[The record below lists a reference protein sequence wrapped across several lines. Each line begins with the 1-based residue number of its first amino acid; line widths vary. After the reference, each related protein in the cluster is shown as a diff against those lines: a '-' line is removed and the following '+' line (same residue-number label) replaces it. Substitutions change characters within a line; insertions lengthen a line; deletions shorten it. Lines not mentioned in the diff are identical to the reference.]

1 MTAESSAMRPA
12 PILSVD
18 PYSDEILLDPFPT
31 YAEIREAGPVVYL
44 ERHGVHAMGR
54 HRDVQAVL
62 KDWRS
67 FSSTGGSGIADIRKP
82 GAWRA
87 PSPIVEVDPP
97 DHTAVRQVMQRIISP
112 AVTRRWREDFAAEAD
127 RLVAEL
133 AARGTVDGVTDLSE
147 AFVAKV
153 FPDAL
158 GLAWSPERRDNLFL
172 LGELNFDG
180 QGPRNARFEETER
193 RAARIQD
200 WSLHAMQ
207 RENLAAEGF
216 GQKIFA
222 AADAGEIVPEIAP
235 LLIRSF
241 LRGGLDTSSST
252 ISAALYYLA
261 RDPAQYALLRA
272 DPDLARNAIEE
283 AMRLETPIPNVGR
296 LTLRDV
302 AVDGVRIPA
311 DSKIIIMLASANRD
325 PAAWERPDEFDL
337 TRSTFGHVA
346 LGFGIHMCVGQ
357 AIARLE
363 GELMLRALA
372 RQVAEIRLLEE
383 PVRRL
388 NNNLRSLESLKLR
401 FHKA

>member
-1 MTAESSAMRPA
+1 M
-12 PILSVD
+12 
-18 PYSDEILLDPFPT
+18 
-31 YAEIREAGPVVYL
+31 VYL

-62 KDWRS
+62 KDWRN

-82 GAWRA
+82 DAWRA

-97 DHTAVRQVMQRIISP
+97 DHTRVRQVMQRVISP
-112 AVTRRWREDFAAEAD
+112 AMTRRWRADFEREAD
-127 RLVAEL
+127 RLVTHLLE
-133 AARGTVDGVTDLSE
+133 RGEVDGVADLSE
-147 AFVAKV
+147 AFVAQV

-158 GLAWSPERRDNLFL
+158 GLAWSPERRENLFL

-180 QGPRNARFEETER
+180 QGPRNARFEATER
-193 RAARIQD
+193 RASRIQGWYLD
-200 WSLHAMQ
+200 AMR
-207 RENLAAEGF
+207 RENLAEEGF

-222 AADAGEIVPEIAP
+222 AADAGEIEPEVAP

-261 RDPAQYALLRA
+261 RDPAQFALLRA
-272 DPDLARNAIEE
+272 EPDRARNAIEE

-296 LTLRDV
+296 LTMGDV
-302 AVDGVRIPA
+302 VVDGVAVPA
-311 DSKIIIMLASANRD
+311 DSKIILMLAAANRD
-325 PAAWERPDEFDL
+325 PTAWERPDEFDL
-337 TRSTFGHVA
+337 LRSTYGHVA

-363 GELMLRALA
+363 GEIVLRALA
-372 RQVAEIRLLEE
+372 ARVAEITLLEP

-401 FHKA
+401 LRAA

>member
-1 MTAESSAMRPA
+1 VTVESHALRPA
-12 PILSVD
+12 PSLTLD
-18 PYSDEILLDPFPT
+18 PYADDVLLDPFPT
-31 YAEIREAGPVVYL
+31 YQVIRDTAPVVYL

-97 DHTAVRQVMQRIISP
+97 QHTAVRQVMQRIISP

-133 AARGTVDGVTDLSE
+133 AGQGEVDGVADLSE
-147 AFVAKV
+147 AFVAQV

-158 GLAWSPERRDNLFL
+158 GLAWSPERRENLFL

-193 RAARIQD
+193 RASRIQD
-200 WSLHAMQ
+200 WSMAAMR
-207 RENLAAEGF
+207 RENLAEDGF

-222 AADAGEIVPEIAP
+222 AADAGEIAAEIAP

-261 RDPAQYALLRA
+261 RNPAQYALLRA
-272 DPDLARNAIEE
+272 DPDRARNAIEE

-296 LTLRDV
+296 LTLQDV
-302 AVDGVRIPA
+302 VVDGVRVPA

-363 GELMLRALA
+363 GEMVLRALV
-372 RQVAEIRLLEE
+372 RHVAEITLLEP

-401 FHKA
+401 LRPA

>member
-1 MTAESSAMRPA
+1 MVQLAR
-12 PILSVD
+12 
-18 PYSDEILLDPFPT
+18 Y
-31 YAEIREAGPVVYL
+31 
-44 ERHGVHAMGR
+44 GVHAMGR
-54 HRDVQAVL
+54 YRDVQAVL
-62 KDWRS
+62 KDWRR

-97 DHTAVRQVMQRIISP
+97 EHTAVRQVMQRVISP
-112 AVTRRWREDFAAEAD
+112 GMTRRWREDFGREAD

-133 AARGTVDGVTDLSE
+133 AQRGTVDGVQDLSE
-147 AFVAKV
+147 AFVAQV

-158 GLAWSPERRDNLFL
+158 GLAWSPERRENLFL

-193 RAARIQD
+193 RASRIQD
-200 WSLHAMQ
+200 WSLNAMK
-207 RENLAAEGF
+207 RENLAEGGF
-216 GQKIFA
+216 GQKIFE
-222 AADAGEIVPEIAP
+222 AADAGEIAPEVAP

-261 RDPAQYALLRA
+261 RDPAQYALLRE
-272 DPDLARNAIEE
+272 DPDRARNAIEE

-296 LTLRDV
+296 LTLEDQV
-302 AVDGVRIPA
+302 VDGVRIPA
-311 DSKIIIMLASANRD
+311 DSKLVIMLASANRD
-325 PAAWERPDEFDL
+325 PEAWERPDEFDL
-337 TRSTFGHVA
+337 MRSTHGHVA

-363 GELMLRALA
+363 GELVLRALA
-372 RQVAEIRLLEE
+372 RHVAEITLLEE

-388 NNNLRSLESLKLR
+388 NNNLRSLESVRLEFKTV
-401 FHKA
+401 

>member
-1 MTAESSAMRPA
+1 M
-12 PILSVD
+12 V
-18 PYSDEILLDPFPT
+18 F
-31 YAEIREAGPVVYL
+31 L

-62 KDWRS
+62 RDWRG

-97 DHTAVRQVMQRIISP
+97 EHTAVRQVMQRVISP
-112 AVTRRWREDFAAEAD
+112 AMTRRWREEFSAEAD

-133 AARGTVDGVTDLSE
+133 AARGEVDGVADLSE
-147 AFVAKV
+147 AFVAQV

-158 GLAWSPERRDNLFL
+158 GLAWSPERRENLFL

-180 QGPRNARFEETER
+180 QGPRNPRFEETER
-193 RAARIQD
+193 RASRIQD
-200 WSLHAMQ
+200 WSQAAMR
-207 RENLAAEGF
+207 RENLAAGGF
-216 GQKIFA
+216 GQKIFE
-222 AADAGEIVPEIAP
+222 AADAGELAPEVAP

-252 ISAALYYLA
+252 ISAALFYLA
-261 RDPAQYALLRA
+261 RDPAQYALLRE
-272 DPDLARNAIEE
+272 DPDRARNAIEE

-296 LTLRDV
+296 LTLRDMV
-302 AVDGVRIPA
+302 VDGVRIPA
-311 DSKIIIMLASANRD
+311 DSKVIIMLASANRD
-325 PAAWERPDEFDL
+325 PQAWERPDEFDL
-337 TRSTFGHVA
+337 LRPTQGHVA
-346 LGFGIHMCVGQ
+346 LGYGIHMCVGQ

-363 GELMLRALA
+363 GELVLRALA
-372 RQVAEIRLLEE
+372 RHVAEITLLE
-383 PVRRL
+383 PPARRL

-401 FHKA
+401 LRRA